1 MPKLER
7 SITANTCIGL
17 IEHFIKPVYRET
29 KCAEIITSDSD
40 FYLYV
45 FKVGITVAKPIL
57 EEMLSSKMYEPIHKE
72 IEIL

>member
-1 MPKLER
+1 M
-7 SITANTCIGL
+7 

-45 FKVGITVAKPIL
+45 FKVGVTVALPIL
-57 EEMLSSKMYEPIHKE
+57 KEMLVSEMYEPIHKK
-72 IEIL
+72 IEILINAEKKDSNKNNI